1 MRRQLLKKICTLI
14 LTATL
19 IVPQQSSCI
28 LASNVTNTYASIK
41 QSVETPDYDYWMA
54 QTLMHGIDNKG
65 NSLYS
70 TFQSLSE
77 PVYQQLGGY
86 LLDDKP
92 LVSISTAWSIYF
104 NSEYRNQL
112 TNVQKYIYEIL
123 LMDYIKYDILGEDKD
138 KELTNNKTDFALE
151 IYEAIGKEISNNKK
165 GYIDKM
171 PLKESLEVCRR
182 IDEIDSMQY
191 ALKSVKDSIKT
202 TKELI
207 DALSEYL
214 AVLKVKDDC
223 VALLNTVRLQVPID
237 GDFKKAITE
246 IYNTINGTPVEY
258 IKKKSRRY
266 LLNKALDK
274 VWSEMEDINPVLK
287 AIDWGTSGLDICFN
301 SEKRASNDLKLAL
314 LYTTDC
320 YMRQG
325 MLKAADDFRN
335 NSNSKT
341 GENFVYC
348 FNAYIKFQMYANSYA
363 TTWLKDYLKG
373 GEISD
378 IANWIYHK
386 ENVSTATELINV
398 CKRQNKYRQSL
409 MDNESK
415 YVGIYFSKYEIDD
428 EEVIPTGRQSS
439 ITINKGKTKKFVID
453 NVLTG
458 AKIIYSSSNNK
469 VAYADSKGVIKGVK
483 SGTATITAQITQN
496 KKKYHVKINVNVKGY
511 EIAGTCG
518 ENIKWTYIP
527 EKNKLVISGKGAMR
541 DYKDNRT
548 GLVNTPWGKYKNRI
562 YEIEVKN
569 GVTEISNYAF
579 DGHMNVKSIKMADS
593 IKKIGYSAFYAC
605 KGLKAIQLSKN
616 ISCIDEYT
624 FCHCESLEKIT
635 IPRNV
640 KYILN
645 AAFSG
650 CINLEK
656 ISLPENLEFIGTAVF
671 SGCFKL
677 HKLVFTSSLK
687 KMDWGIFQNSRNI
700 KEIYFKGNFPQINE
714 GIFFNSDMKVTI
726 YYPTKKNSWKNKKNK
741 YVGAEI
747 LWKQWNP

>member
-182 IDEIDSMQY
+182 IKEIDSMQY
-191 ALKSVKDSIKT
+191 ALKSVKGSIKT

-237 GDFKKAITE
+237 GDLKKAITE
-246 IYNTINGTPVEY
+246 IHNTINGTPVEY

-415 YVGIYFSKYEIDD
+415 YAGIYFSKYEFAD

-483 SGTATITAQITQN
+483 NGTATITAQITQN

-527 EKNKLVISGKGAMR
+527 EQNKLVISGKGAMR

-671 SGCFKL
+671 SSCFKL

-687 KMDWGIFQNSRNI
+687 KWIGEYFKIRGTLKRFI
-700 KEIYFKGNFPQINE
+700 LKEIFRRSMKE
-714 GIFFNSDMKVTI
+714 FFLI
-726 YYPTKKNSWKNKKNK
+726 
-741 YVGAEI
+741 AI
-747 LWKQWNP
+747 